1 MRRHL
6 AFRCEGETLVG
17 TLDEGS
23 GDTGLLIVTGG
34 NELRCGA
41 FGGQAALA
49 ARLAAAGFPVMRYDR
64 RGVGDST
71 GSNGGYRNSAPDI
84 AAAMAV
90 LKRETPARRIVAFGN
105 CDAASALMLAGGGGA
120 DALVLANP
128 WTFTD
133 GTSAEPSPSEARS
146 RYARRLSDPRQVVRL
161 LRGEVNLAKLARGI
175 KQAVRPAL
183 PSTLLDELRAGI
195 AGFAGPVTHLTAGR
209 DRTGQAFARVW
220 KGPVET
226 AADADH
232 AFSGAS
238 QDWLYERLRRALE
251 QAGQLDMG

>member
-6 AFRCEGETLVG
+6 AFPCEGETLVG
-17 TLDEGS
+17 TLDEGD

-41 FGGQAALA
+41 FGGQTALA
-49 ARLAAAGFPVMRYDR
+49 ARLASLGFPVMRYDR

-71 GSNGGYRNSAPDI
+71 GSNGGYRSSAPDI

-90 LKRETPARRIVAFGN
+90 LKRETAARRIVAFGN

-128 WTFTD
+128 WTFAD
-133 GTSAEPSPSEARS
+133 ETSAEPSPSEARS

-175 KQAVRPAL
+175 KQAVRPAP

-195 AGFAGPVTHLTAGR
+195 AGFDGPVTYLTAGR
-209 DRTGQAFARVW
+209 DRTGEAFARVW

-226 AADADH
+226 APDADH
-232 AFSGAS
+232 AFSGAA
-238 QDWLYERLRRALE
+238 QDWLYERLSRALE
-251 QAGQLDMG
+251 